1 MAENNVSDFEA
12 HNDNS
17 SLTDETIAMDDETQ
31 ISDHSVEGDEEFEV
45 LAEDEGQTEN
55 DMQFAREPDHD
66 DQMEDDA
73 QSFSSYYPESL
84 VDDEEAIQSFKQKI
98 IALGTELHV
107 DFEDIGYVREHEA
120 IRAFPLTMRNPPEGA
135 TWPDGTRAVLRING
149 WWSLNDE
156 PSRGSQS
163 EDDDE
168 PSVDEPTA
176 SEASDNTEEA
186 AILNS
191 TEAGN
196 GESGDASEPQSP
208 ISTTSDS
215 SASSNLSG
223 STLLNDYLDSDSDSD
238 DDDDESGDQWQRLD
252 EALLSNLLEDHGVP
266 APQTLAFDVGWQNAL
281 ERPYSIQTYQPGD
294 QVSKVHRERGEMS
307 LEDRL
312 WLAGE
317 AAEIRARLETLSFE
331 GTGRLLAKL
340 DGDLTAGRLP
350 LHMSARTD
358 INEKLETSAFLIE
371 PYNTDLDEVSA
382 WNRFGARGRIY
393 YSLYD
398 TMFRA
403 VDDLMAKAMVKF
415 HNVECSCRAYAAI
428 KDILLDMDHLGW
440 FSEADRAYSKSV
452 LNHGSINDSQLLLER
467 TEDLSKPWRLTGVIG
482 FDEAETVPSVLTR
495 KPWSFL
501 WDVHDASK
509 MLPEETRFGWNGD
522 VDELPTELS
531 YLNADD
537 LRVKQHHEDV
547 LIEKIYIPQYGEKAR
562 EKYFD
567 DTYGRG
573 RWLRRL
579 FVFAREGVPFRDS
592 QHRFNKLL
600 RDWNQFKKSQN
611 IQPRPLNLWEG
622 LPDYIHAK
630 FILQPQLSK
639 PPTPPSSLQH
649 VYFFINPPPSPSHG
663 EAAATGVPD
672 NSSDSDAIL

>member
-1 MAENNVSDFEA
+1 MPENNMSDSEN
-12 HNDNS
+12 HNGTS
-17 SLTDETIAMDDETQ
+17 ISTDEVTSMNHETHISENSVKDDEQSEALT
-31 ISDHSVEGDEEFEV
+31 
-45 LAEDEGQTEN
+45 EDEGQIEN
-55 DMQFAREPDHD
+55 DMDFGREPDHD
-66 DQMEDDA
+66 DQLEDDA
-73 QSFSSYYPESL
+73 QSYSYYPESL
-84 VDDEEAIQSFKQKI
+84 VDDEEEIKSFKQKI

-107 DFEDIGYVREHEA
+107 DFEDIGYIREHDA

-149 WWSLNDE
+149 WWALNDRT
-156 PSRGSQS
+156 SRGSQS

-168 PSVDEPTA
+168 PSVDEPAA

-186 AILNS
+186 AVLTP

-196 GESGDASEPQSP
+196 GESRDANEPQSP
-208 ISTTSDS
+208 ISTTSNS

-223 STLLNDYLDSDSDSD
+223 STLLNDYYDSDSDSN
-238 DDDDESGDQWQRLD
+238 DDDDEDGDQWQRLD

-281 ERPYSIQTYQPGD
+281 KRPYSIQTYLPGD
-294 QVSKVHRERGEMS
+294 QVSKVHRERNEMS

-331 GTGRLLAKL
+331 
-340 DGDLTAGRLP
+340 
-350 LHMSARTD
+350 ARTD
-358 INEKLETSAFLIE
+358 INEKLDISAFLIE
-371 PYNTDLDEVSA
+371 PYNKDLDDDSA
-382 WNRFGARGRIY
+382 WDRFGARGRIY

-403 VDDLMAKAMVKF
+403 VDDLMAKAMVKL
-415 HNVECSCRAYAAI
+415 HASLECSFRAYAAI

-440 FSEADRAYSKSV
+440 FSEADRAYSRSV
-452 LNHGSINDSQLLLER
+452 LNHGSINDTQILVER
-467 TEDLSKPWRLTGVIG
+467 TGDIARPWRLTGIIG
-482 FDEAETVPSVLTR
+482 FYEAEILPSVLTR
-495 KPWSFL
+495 QPWSFL
-501 WDVHDASK
+501 WDVYDASK
-509 MLPEETRFGWNGD
+509 KLPEETRFSWTGD
-522 VDELPTELS
+522 VDELPTELP
-531 YLNADD
+531 YLNAED
-537 LRVKQHHEDV
+537 LKVKQHYEDV
-547 LIEKIYIPQYGEKAR
+547 LIEKLYTPQYGEKAR

-579 FVFAREGVPFRDS
+579 FVFAREGVPFRDT

-600 RDWNQFKKSQN
+600 RDWNHFKKSQN

-630 FILQPQLSK
+630 HILQPQPVK
-639 PPTPPSSLQH
+639 PPTPPSSLRH
-649 VYFFINPPPSPSHG
+649 VYFFIDPVPSSSQG
-663 EAAATGVPD
+663 EVAATEVTD
-672 NSSDSDAIL
+672 DSS